1 MYGDAKGKCLILY
14 KVRWILAEKLP
25 LSLKDGY

>member
-1 MYGDAKGKCLILY
+1 MYGDARGKCPILY

-25 LSLKDGY
+25 VFLKDGY